1 MADYFT
7 FVFVQPHYYQ
17 RWKEYYNGT
26 LKGSPSDYP
35 YLKDGID
42 ALVKVLNWV
51 WSIPNGYIE
60 MEVDGSIDKYP
71 GLIDRACDYV
81 AAQKNS
87 KVKGIW
93 PQRAYYYGVDLDNV
107 REVKRHCPDW

>member
-1 MADYFT
+1 
-7 FVFVQPHYYQ
+7 
-17 RWKEYYNGT
+17 
-26 LKGSPSDYP
+26 
-35 YLKDGID
+35 
-42 ALVKVLNWV
+42 
-51 WSIPNGYIE
+51 